1 MIALLGASAIYLVAT
16 QAAISAPTDAFRA
29 CLRQS
34 GEKAKAEK
42 VGPDAYEAYVR
53 NACTAE
59 GAALKS
65 AVITFRVKNGM
76 SRKAAADDAEMT
88 VDDYVATSVDKYKF
102 MADFNKPA
110 QAPAT
115 AAPAPAQAATAP
127 AQATPASAPQPPKP

>member
-29 CLRQS
+29 CLRQA
-34 GEKAKAEK
+34 GDKAKTEK
-42 VGPDAYEAYVR
+42 VAPDAYEAYIR
-53 NACTAE
+53 NACSSE
-59 GAALKS
+59 GAALKT
-65 AVITFRVKNGM
+65 AVIGFRVKNGM

-110 QAPAT
+110 QAPAA
-115 AAPAPAQAATAP
+115 AAPPVTPP
-127 AQATPASAPQPPKP
+127 AQATQASAPQPPKP

>member
-29 CLRQS
+29 CLRQA
-34 GEKAKAEK
+34 GDKAKTEK
-42 VGPDAYEAYVR
+42 VAPDAYEAFIR
-53 NACTAE
+53 NACSTE
-59 GAALKS
+59 GAALKT
-65 AVITFRVKNGM
+65 AVINFRVKNGM

-110 QAPAT
+110 QAPAA
-115 AAPAPAQAATAP
+115 AAPVTPP
-127 AQATPASAPQPPKP
+127 AQATQASAPQPPKP